1 MLSYLDQT
9 FVLGYKKNKV
19 LLLNPLPKQNMFQHP
34 RLLLKLFG
42 LGEYLKTLVKNKKMG
57 LFCIVIT
64 NQQLQLPRIKSA
76 MKDQSIFPSSIILSE
91 KHKRK
96 AKFSCIIVRQEN
108 NLLTSSP
115 KHFLEKNFAIFEN
128 ALELSSKCI
137 KGECWN

>member
-9 FVLGYKKNKV
+9 FVLGYQKKKV

-34 RLLLKLFG
+34 RLLPKLFG
-42 LGEYLKTLVKNKKMG
+42 LGEYLKTLLKNKKNG
-57 LFCIVIT
+57 IVLYCD
-64 NQQLQLPRIKSA
+64 NKSA
-76 MKDQSIFPSSIILSE
+76 IAIAKNPVSHERSKHIFIKYHFIREAQE
-91 KHKRK
+91 KGEIQLH
-96 AKFSCIIVRQEN
+96 FVRQEN

>member
-1 MLSYLDQT
+1 MLSYLDQV
-9 FVLGYKKNKV
+9 FVLGYQKSKV
-19 LLLNPLPKQNMFQHP
+19 LLLNPLPKQNMSQQL
-34 RLLLKLFG
+34 RLLLNLFG
-42 LGEYLKTLVKNKKMG
+42 LGEYLKTLVKNKTEG

-64 NQQLQLPRIKSA
+64 NQQLQLPRIQST

-96 AKFSCIIVRQEN
+96 AKFSCISARQKN

-115 KHFLEKNFAIFEN
+115 KHFLEIFFAIFEN